1 MFQPIKET
9 RSGRLS
15 ILAASKAAAGELY
28 WSFSKKKAER
38 KSGLR
43 KAYLT
48 VNDSMIEGIADSSE
62 RAREQQFWRAVSR
75 SGPLFVE

>member
-1 MFQPIKET
+1 MFQPMNET

-28 WSFSKKKAER
+28 WSLSKKKAER

-43 KAYLT
+43 KAHFP
-48 VNDSMIEGIADSSE
+48 VND
-62 RAREQQFWRAVSR
+62 
-75 SGPLFVE
+75 